1 MRQLGWRSIGV
12 RCKGFGR
19 RRLDLENGTS
29 VPFFLRL
36 SSETHER
43 GTVFAYPSAVVT
55 MKRRRIKGSAYGG
68 MPTLSIYQS
77 NNG

>member
-43 GTVFAYPSAVVT
+43 GTVFAYSSAVV
-55 MKRRRIKGSAYGG
+55 M
-68 MPTLSIYQS
+68 
-77 NNG
+77 